1 MSFMMT
7 NGFLKLEKNEISLI
21 LRRTISNQAK
31 AKNHVNYRMF
41 SLYPIKWCHF
51 HCKKIFGKIAKS
63 WWVVSVFYNKLSL
76 ILVCQVLR
84 GFFLVYNI
92 MV

>member
-31 AKNHVNYRMF
+31 AKNHVNYNRMF
-41 SLYPIKWCHF
+41 SLYPIK
-51 HCKKIFGKIAKS
+51 
-63 WWVVSVFYNKLSL
+63 
-76 ILVCQVLR
+76 
-84 GFFLVYNI
+84 
-92 MV
+92 